1 MSLNV
6 GLHKSGNR
14 QNRGGSN
21 TELNSQSIL
30 KRENIFLVTQW
41 ELDGGIVD
49 SILERLRNG
58 WSKV

>member
-1 MSLNV
+1 MLACTSQETD
-6 GLHKSGNR
+6 R
-14 QNRGGSN
+14 IEGGSN

-58 WSKV
+58 WRKV